1 MTTPMMRQYHE
12 AKAACGDALLFF
24 RMGDFYE
31 LFHEDAKTAATILGL
46 TLTSRDKDKEDGVPM
61 AGFPHHQLDGYL
73 RKLIQAGYRAA
84 VCEQVEDPKQA
95 KGLVRREV
103 TRVVSAGTLTDDQLL
118 DPREA
123 NYLAAVF
130 RPFSSS
136 KSKKAAT
143 TAVGPD
149 ESRIRD
155 ATQLVGIAWAE
166 LSSGRFEAGV
176 FPLARL
182 EDELERIGPAEVIYR
197 EDDGRLTPD
206 RSRGWQVTM
215 RPAWTFA
222 EEEAARTL
230 LKQFGV
236 ANLEGYGFDQHH
248 SPAICA
254 AGAVLAYLSETQQ
267 GGLDH
272 FDSLLAHHRSP
283 VVEIDAATRR
293 SLELTRTIR
302 TGSRDGSLLGVL
314 DQTVTAMG
322 ARLLGAWMSAPL
334 TEAAGI
340 SGRHEAV
347 AQFLTSTDL
356 REEIRETLKGVFDL
370 SRLLGRVATGRTG
383 PRDLQQVGRT
393 LSMLPRLKA
402 RLTDRNSDLISQI
415 ERQIHLC
422 PELRARLEEGLT
434 DQCPLTTADGGFI
447 REGFDEP
454 LDHLRQLASGGKQ
467 WIAAYQAK
475 QIESTGISNIK
486 VGFNKVFGYYLEV
499 TNSQREKIPENFI
512 RKQTLKNCERYI
524 TPELKEYEEK
534 VLAADDQAQAR
545 EMELFQLLRDDVHQH
560 LRQLQETAGAL
571 ARLDVLASL
580 AELAARRG
588 WVRPEMCAE
597 PVLEIIEGRHPVLDT
612 TMKQGDFVPN
622 DCQMSVEDGTLLII
636 TGPNMAGKSTYIRQ
650 VALLTLLA
658 HVGAFVPAKRAKI
671 GLTDRIFARVGASD
685 ELSRG
690 QSTFMVEMVETAR
703 ILNTATSRSLVILD
717 EIGRGTSTY
726 DGLSLAWAITEYLH
740 ESIGCRTL
748 FATHYHELTQLAD
761 SLPRVR
767 NLNVAVREWDDQ
779 VVFLHRIIQGGAD
792 KSYGIH
798 VARLA
803 GIPTAVNE
811 RAKDILA
818 QLEQDHRDQFDRPT
832 ISPPKQSQRGG
843 ALQMTLFG
851 FCDHPALEELRRL
864 KLDELDAETAL
875 IKIRELHAR
884 ANEVPAL

>member
-1 MTTPMMRQYHE
+1 MMRQYHE
-12 AKAACGDALLFF
+12 AKQACGDALLLF

-31 LFHEDAKTAATILGL
+31 LFHEDAKTAAAVLGL
-46 TLTSRDKDKEDGVPM
+46 TLTSREKDKDNAVPM
-61 AGFPHHQLDGYL
+61 AGFPHHQLDAYL
-73 RKLIQAGYRAA
+73 RKLIRAGHRAA

-123 NYLAAVF
+123 NYLAAVY
-130 RPFSSS
+130 RPLVKGRPSADGNS
-136 KSKKAAT
+136 
-143 TAVGPD
+143 
-149 ESRIRD
+149 D
-155 ATQLVGIAWAE
+155 AEVIGIAWAE

-176 FPLARL
+176 FPLSRL
-182 EDELERIGPAEVIYR
+182 EDELERIGPAEVLYR
-197 EDDGRLTPD
+197 EDDPRLSPD
-206 RSRGWQVTM
+206 TTRPWQNTL

-222 EEEAARTL
+222 AEEAMRTL
-230 LKQFGV
+230 TKHFGV
-236 ANLEGYGFDQHH
+236 ANLEGYGFGEEHE
-248 SPAICA
+248 PAIRA
-254 AGAVLAYLSETQQ
+254 AGAVMAYLSETQP

-272 FDSLLAHHRSP
+272 FESLLAHHRSA

-302 TGSRDGSLLGVL
+302 SGSREGSLLAVI

-322 ARLLGAWMSAPL
+322 ARLLSNWLSAPL
-334 TEAAGI
+334 TDAAGI
-340 SGRHEAV
+340 AARQDAV
-347 AQFLTSTDL
+347 GELVAAADL
-356 REEIRETLKGVFDL
+356 RDEVRKTFGGVYDL

-383 PRDLQQVGRT
+383 PRDLQQVGNT
-393 LSMLPRLKA
+393 LAMLPRLKA
-402 RLTDRNSDLISQI
+402 RLADRHSDLISSI
-415 ERQIHLC
+415 EDDLHLC
-422 PELRARLEEGLT
+422 PELRARLQEGLA
-434 DQCPLTTADGGFI
+434 DECPLSAADGGFI
-447 REGFDEP
+447 RKGFDES
-454 LDHLRQLASGGKQ
+454 LDALRELAAGGKQ
-467 WIAAYQAK
+467 WIARYQAE
-475 QIESTGISNIK
+475 QIEQTGIANIK

-499 TNSQREKIPENFI
+499 TNAHRDRVPDTFI

-534 VLAADDQAQAR
+534 VLAADDEAKSR
-545 EMELFQLLRDDVHQH
+545 EAELFQMLRDNVHAH
-560 LRQLQETAGAL
+560 LRQLQETASAI
-571 ARLDVLASL
+571 ATLDVIAAL

-588 WVRPEMCAE
+588 WVRPEISDQI
-597 PVLEIIEGRHPVLDT
+597 VLDIQEGRHPVLDA
-612 TMKQGDFVPN
+612 MLPQGEFVPN
-622 DCQMSVEDGTLLII
+622 DCHASAEDGMLMII

-650 VALLTLLA
+650 VALLTLLS
-658 HVGAFVPAKRAKI
+658 HVGSFIPAARATI

-685 ELSRG
+685 ELARG

-703 ILNTATSRSLVILD
+703 ILNTATPHSLVILD

-740 ESIGCRTL
+740 EQIGCRTL

-761 SLPRVR
+761 TLPRVK

-779 VVFLHRIIQGGAD
+779 VVFLHRIIHGGAD

-803 GIPTAVNE
+803 GVPSAVNE

-818 QLEQDHRDQFDRPT
+818 QLETDHRDQFDRPT
-832 ISPPKQSQRGG
+832 IAPPKPAGG

-851 FCDHPALEELRRL
+851 YCDHPV
-864 KLDELDAETAL
+864 LDELKNLNLDSMTPIAAL
-875 IKIRELHAR
+875 QRLEQLKTRLY
-884 ANEVPAL
+884 EVPTAAG